1 MDADRI
7 KIVVQQSEY
16 NREKDMNIAHTAF
29 VWLIVS
35 FLFVSGS
42 PLIAAITIDELA
54 GICEKMESSIADI
67 SLEYN
72 WYVVPPWTI
81 EESEKEMG
89 IPTLAVIN
97 GLNKCK
103 LSAAGLSPKDTN
115 TPVPRRILTEVAS
128 TVIDKDGHSWYAVL
142 KKSYDGK
149 VIKLLSTG
157 GFPEPVPDGE
167 IVRGE
172 DFTKYMGSIVLTPI
186 GFSVLRFKTDKVVDN
201 KPLSSV
207 LRHDKELVRLDN
219 AIQKVNDFNTVRVDL
234 LQESTKQVCIRVY
247 FSVDHGYTPVRYEY
261 VETTK
266 AGTIKVGMTVD
277 IQSLE
282 KVAEELWFPS
292 SGSISVSDSKHIN
305 KFVATSKIA
314 VNQGPTD
321 KQFDIDFP
329 VGTRVYDTI
338 NGRRY
343 VVKPAGE

>member
-1 MDADRI
+1 
-7 KIVVQQSEY
+7 
-16 NREKDMNIAHTAF
+16 MNIAHIVF

-89 IPTLAVIN
+89 IPMLAVIN

-115 TPVPRRILTEVAS
+115 APVPRRILTEVAS
-128 TVIDKDGHSWYAVL
+128 TVIDKDGHSWHAVL

-172 DFTKYMGSIVLTPI
+172 DFTKYMDSINLTPI
-186 GFSVLRFKTDKVVDN
+186 GFSVLRPGIRDPDDKLLLSDILKN
-201 KPLSSV
+201 K
-207 LRHDKELVRLDN
+207 KEFVHLDN
-219 AIQKVNDFNTVRVDL
+219 TITKVNGFNTICASL
-234 LQESTKQVCIRVY
+234 LTENDPNRQIVYCRIY
-247 FSVDHGYTPVRYEY
+247 FSVNHGYTPVRYEFM
-261 VETTK
+261 
-266 AGTIKVGMTVD
+266 AGKRIAFAFDV
-277 IQSLE
+277 QSLE
-282 KVAEELWFPS
+282 QVAKGLWFPS
-292 SGSISVSDSKHIN
+292 SGSISASDSKHIN

-314 VNQGPTD
+314 VNQGLTD
-321 KQFDIDFP
+321 KQFDIEFP

-338 NGRRY
+338 NGRQY